1 MNINYYQSK
10 SIIMRSILFLSTLLL
25 CASLNAQ
32 SVYDLFAGDPFA
44 EFNREQKHC
53 SMRDL
58 KACDVSVEAHR
69 VQLTKCQDGIMLS
82 GGYLDNHL
90 STGLGF
96 SNRKFFWFS
105 DAVIS
110 CEKNNEHTHNDRA
123 FIAAGAVSSCENNEE
138 HIVSII
144 NHDPGTV
151 WSRIRI
157 VMQPQQCGF
166 IVKEVQ
172 ILVGRGGALRFIE
185 WKDWWTAD

>member
-1 MNINYYQSK
+1 
-10 SIIMRSILFLSTLLL
+10 MRSILFLSTLLL

-32 SVYDLFAGDPFA
+32 SVYDLFAGDLFA

-82 GGYLDNHL
+82 GGYLDNL
-90 STGLGF
+90 NTGPSF
-96 SNRKFFWFS
+96 SNCKFFWFS
-105 DAVIS
+105 DAVCMLNPSVIIG
-110 CEKNNEHTHNDRA
+110 CEKNNEHTHDDRA

-151 WSRIRI
+151 WSKLRI
-157 VMQPQQCGF
+157 VMRPQQCGF

-185 WKDWWTAD
+185 WKDRWTAD